1 MTEQTILLVDDDQ
14 DLAEMLKEY
23 LEAQGFHCFCAHN
36 GEAALSW
43 LEQQSCELIV
53 LDVMMPGMSGLELL
67 PLLRARWDTP
77 VIMLTGRGDDIDR
90 IIGLEMGADDYL
102 AKPCNPRELLARINA
117 VLRRQQ
123 TRAPTPT
130 AVGGSDK
137 GHHKI
142 ISHNIELDPGQRKA
156 SHQHKTLSLT
166 TVEFDML
173 ELLMRHAGSPVSKD
187 TLSEQALQRKLSAF
201 DRSVDVHIS
210 RLRNKLKPC
219 HTGDDLI
226 KTVRGQGYQFI
237 SE

>member
-1 MTEQTILLVDDDQ
+1 MTQQTILLVDDDQ

-36 GEAALSW
+36 GEAALDW
-43 LEQQSCELIV
+43 LAQASCELIV

-67 PLLRARWDTP
+67 PLVRARWDTP

-117 VLRRQQ
+117 VLRRHQ
-123 TRAPTPT
+123 TQPSRP
-130 AVGGSDK
+130 AVASGSDK
-137 GHHKI
+137 GHPKI
-142 ISHNIELDPGQRKA
+142 ISHGIELDPGQRKA
-156 SHQHKTLSLT
+156 SYQHNALSLT

-187 TLSEQALQRKLSAF
+187 TLSEQALQRKQSAF

-219 HTGDDLI
+219 QTGDDLI